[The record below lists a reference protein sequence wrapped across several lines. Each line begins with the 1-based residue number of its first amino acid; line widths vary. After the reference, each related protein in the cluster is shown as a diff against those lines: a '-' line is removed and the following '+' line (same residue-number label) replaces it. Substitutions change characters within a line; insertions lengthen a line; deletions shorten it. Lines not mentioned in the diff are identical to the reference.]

1 MLAFIKEKD
10 TLWEYLKT
18 IKKPIVL
25 YGTGN
30 GAEKILHRL
39 AAENITVS
47 DIFVS
52 DEFYRGQN
60 FCGFTVRKYS
70 DLESLNR
77 SVVVLIAFAGER
89 PALLERFAY
98 LAQIQETYAPH
109 VLLFTNDEII
119 TPDWLAKNEAAIQ
132 HVYDQL
138 ADDMSRKVFAAVLNY
153 KLSGKLFYLQECETK
168 REEDLQTLFRFDFP
182 GVYVDAG
189 AYDGDTIKEFLRLSQ
204 GQYKKIYA
212 IEPDSKNFLRLCN
225 TIREEKLNNI
235 VTVRAGVWERKTE
248 KILAGNGGRQ
258 STLLSNDTLASRTG
272 EPLRIKADTM
282 SQGSAV
288 KNGVISRRKKVRQQ
302 KVLLEAL
309 DDLLQD
315 ESADYIKFDVEG
327 VEKEALLGT
336 AQHLIRGASGR
347 LPQLLIAAYHHDS
360 DIILLPLL
368 LWELQP
374 DYKIYLRKHP
384 YVPAWEINFF
394 AC

>member
-1 MLAFIKEKD
+1 M
-10 TLWEYLKT
+10 
-18 IKKPIVL
+18 
-25 YGTGN
+25 
-30 GAEKILHRL
+30 
-39 AAENITVS
+39 
-47 DIFVS
+47 
-52 DEFYRGQN
+52 
-60 FCGFTVRKYS
+60 
-70 DLESLNR
+70 NR

-89 PALLERFAY
+89 PDLLERFAY

-109 VLLFTNDEII
+109 VPLFTNDEII
-119 TPDWLAKNEAAIQ
+119 TPEWLAKNEAVIQ

-235 VTVRAGVWERKTE
+235 VTVRAGVWEKKTE

-258 STLLSNDTLASRTG
+258 STLLSNDTLASHTS

-302 KVLLEAL
+302 KVLLEAV
-309 DDLLQD
+309 DDLLQN

-336 AQHLIRGASGR
+336 AQHLIRGDSGR